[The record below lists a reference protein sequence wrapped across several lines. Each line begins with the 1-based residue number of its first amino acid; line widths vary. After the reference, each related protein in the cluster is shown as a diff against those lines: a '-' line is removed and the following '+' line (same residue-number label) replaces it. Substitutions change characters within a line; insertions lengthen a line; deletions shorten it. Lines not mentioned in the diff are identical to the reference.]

1 MRMKIFSCHH
11 AVAQDTI
18 MTDLF
23 SSLISGVHGTQDY
36 LGDLDGDNIASDN
49 DHSEMRHQY
58 YVWKNLL
65 HRFDYVGFEHYRR
78 VLFTDI
84 QSASVVSRR
93 NPELL
98 IFRGHFAQS
107 ISRPYLCASH
117 QLFSDFW
124 MMRKT
129 FSVHDILDL
138 KAALSK
144 NDITL
149 TRPLFQD
156 REAMAEQWKTS
167 LPEHVWNIMI
177 EAAMET
183 ELLRNHPL
191 KAHMRI
197 ETPSFFNMYVMRS
210 DLFSDYMEFYFEVI
224 RRIRHKV
231 EPTPRLWG
239 HCAERLINIFVY
251 ARSTIDPNI
260 RVGNMPFILKTSEY
274 IEPQK

>member
-1 MRMKIFSCHH
+1 
-11 AVAQDTI
+11 
-18 MTDLF
+18 
-23 SSLISGVHGTQDY
+23 
-36 LGDLDGDNIASDN
+36 
-49 DHSEMRHQY
+49 
-58 YVWKNLL
+58 
-65 HRFDYVGFEHYRR
+65 
-78 VLFTDI
+78 
-84 QSASVVSRR
+84 
-93 NPELL
+93 
-98 IFRGHFAQS
+98 GHFAQS